1 MESDARAPDC
11 LNENSVWSVRKLS
24 RVMPI
29 CLAGTAEWVMRAF
42 PKEVNSI
49 GKVSLVLNLLIRR
62 VLHEKIVNMKGR

>member
-1 MESDARAPDC
+1 MS
-11 LNENSVWSVRKLS
+11 NSVWSVRKLS

-42 PKEVNSI
+42 PEEVNSI

-62 VLHEKIVNMKGR
+62 VLHEKIVSMKGR